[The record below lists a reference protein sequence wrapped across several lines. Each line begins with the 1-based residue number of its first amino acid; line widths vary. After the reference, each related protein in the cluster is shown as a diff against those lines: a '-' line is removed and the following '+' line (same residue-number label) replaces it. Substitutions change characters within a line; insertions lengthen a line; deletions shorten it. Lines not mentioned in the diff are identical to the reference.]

1 VVNRK
6 PYNPIYRQFI
16 ELIYSGFLLLDKTSQ
31 NQVVKFVKNQ
41 QHPNGGFKD
50 RAGNPDIYYSLFG
63 VWLSEALNL
72 TETLENHKQFIKDF
86 DVKGKGVAE
95 NFALILIKT
104 ILPDKNYKKP
114 SLYSILKI
122 LPEQKSR
129 VSFFYKIF
137 LFFLAFDALYPP
149 NRILNFFA
157 KIGLKVFNPS
167 GENPCSIFAALM
179 VAKQKIGLNVDKE
192 TTDLLSYFEEG
203 KGFKMFGQVKSGDL
217 LSTAVALFALKN
229 SGQDLRLVAPTCLGF
244 IQHNFDSGAFLSG
257 DGDLTR
263 DLEYTFY
270 GLMALGVLS

>member
-1 VVNRK
+1 VVKKK
-6 PYNPIYRQFI
+6 PYLPIYWQFI
-16 ELIYSGFLLLDKTSQ
+16 ELIQSGFLLLDKNSRI
-31 NQVVKFVKNQ
+31 QVLDFIKNQ

-50 RAGNPDIYYSLFG
+50 RGGNPDIYYSLFG

-72 TETLENHKQFIKDF
+72 AETRENYKQFITKVDII
-86 DVKGKGVAE
+86 KKSAAE
-95 NFALILIKT
+95 KFALILIKT

-122 LPEQKSR
+122 LSERKSR

-137 LFFLAFDALYPP
+137 LFFLTFDALYPP
-149 NRILNFFA
+149 NRILYFFA
-157 KIGLKVFNPS
+157 KIGMLVYKPS

-179 VAKQKIGLNVDKE
+179 VARQKVGLKIEKE

-203 KGFKMFGQVKSGDL
+203 KGFKMFEHAKTGDL

-229 SGQDLRLVAPTCLGF
+229 SGQDLRLVAPACLNL
-244 IQHNFDSGAFLSG
+244 IQQNYDSGAFLSG

-270 GLMALGVLS
+270 GLLALGALS